1 MQDTSSV
8 YWLGG
13 GDPDAE
19 RCRGQGLVC
28 HESAVCVRDQV
39 YPAGLEQSYYCRCLP
54 GWDGDGINNCVR
66 YKVHYTSYYCRCLPG
81 LDGDGH
87 CVAPPTV
94 LKVAHLS
101 RCNET
106 GAQSCFMTKL
116 PGQEVQFQVKS
127 PGAPNVSV
135 QWFKYFV
142 GEPPNFNS
150 YRKLLKPPEKEEPE
164 DRPIPEGVT
173 LTIPHIEED
182 DFYQNLY
189 WAEILPDGD
198 STVGTRPVVAFDLAE
213 EERLNPSP
221 SRVYFGL
228 ETKPIVVGAFLPGD
242 SMVIK
247 LQDYISKPH
256 LLHQVRWRKEGEL
269 RTFTRRDEQL
279 LETKGPTFSLSR
291 LKERD
296 FGVYR
301 AEMFGRKDGVPG
313 MELIATRR
321 FNVTK
326 DISKTCDGPRSEGR
340 CKCNP
345 GFLGNGEHCAD
356 IDECSAEIAD
366 CLPEASCRNTEGSYH
381 CECPKGY
388 RGDGRTTCEDVDE
401 CADEDDVTRCH
412 ADADC
417 VNTLGSF
424 LCECKPGYMG
434 NGRDCLGFAGTLRQ
448 KKRKERKNTLGSFRC
463 ECKAGYMGNGRDC
476 LAIST
481 WTPWSPWSQCTETCG
496 HPPNTRVRVCTHPES
511 GMRCEGASLE
521 QGVCRGLPPCPGTS
535 RRGEIYT

>member
-1 MQDTSSV
+1 MHLLTPAHILLISV
-8 YWLGG
+8 GLSVSQKN
-13 GDPDAE
+13 DPDAE

-54 GWDGDGINNCVR
+54 GWDGDGINNCV
-66 YKVHYTSYYCRCLPG
+66 
-81 LDGDGH
+81 
-87 CVAPPTV
+87 APPIF
-94 LKVAHLS
+94 LKVAHPS

-164 DRPIPEGVT
+164 DRPIPEGGT

-189 WAEILPDGD
+189 WAEIQPDGD
-198 STVGTRPVVAFDLAE
+198 STVGTRAVVAFDLAE

-228 ETKPIVVGAFLPGD
+228 ETKPIVVGAFLAGD

-269 RTFTRRDEQL
+269 RTFTRQGEQL
-279 LETKGPTFSLSR
+279 LGIPYTSFVAP
-291 LKERD
+291 
-296 FGVYR
+296 
-301 AEMFGRKDGVPG
+301 
-313 MELIATRR
+313 EL
-321 FNVTK
+321 FCLWQLN
-326 DISKTCDGPRSEGR
+326 
-340 CKCNP
+340 
-345 GFLGNGEHCAD
+345 
-356 IDECSAEIAD
+356 CSN
-366 CLPEASCRNTEGSYH
+366 C
-381 CECPKGY
+381 
-388 RGDGRTTCEDVDE
+388 GD
-401 CADEDDVTRCH
+401 
-412 ADADC
+412 
-417 VNTLGSF
+417 
-424 LCECKPGYMG
+424 
-434 NGRDCLGFAGTLRQ
+434 
-448 KKRKERKNTLGSFRC
+448 
-463 ECKAGYMGNGRDC
+463 
-476 LAIST
+476 
-481 WTPWSPWSQCTETCG
+481 
-496 HPPNTRVRVCTHPES
+496 
-511 GMRCEGASLE
+511 
-521 QGVCRGLPPCPGTS
+521 
-535 RRGEIYT
+535 